1 MIKFEDLKL
10 SYVAFILAFLGSD
23 LGYNDMKM
31 ANAGIH
37 YVCANW
43 INQCQYLY
51 SYGKTLLIN
60 DFDNDFDN
68 AKDYLDFVINLYYD
82 RVY

>member
-10 SYVAFILAFLGSD
+10 SYATFILAFLGSD
-23 LGYNDMKM
+23 LGYNDIKM

-37 YVCANW
+37 YICVSW
-43 INQCQYLY
+43 IKQCQYLY

-60 DFDNDFDN
+60 DFDNI
-68 AKDYLDFVINLYYD
+68 KDYLDFIINLYYG

>member
-1 MIKFEDLKL
+1 MNKFEDFKL
-10 SYVAFILAFLGSD
+10 SYATFILVFLGSD

-68 AKDYLDFVINLYYD
+68 VKDYLDFVINLYYD

>member
-10 SYVAFILAFLGSD
+10 SYAIFVLVFLGSD

-37 YVCANW
+37 YICVSW

-60 DFDNDFDN
+60 DFDNI
-68 AKDYLDFVINLYYD
+68 KDYLDFIINLYYD